1 MKREIMFFCKICK
14 KYDHMA
20 WLEAMKQICRNCLIK
35 SKSYTKKQLTDM
47 DKEIKIISTNELTK
61 LLNPNT
67 HIGEVPD
74 QCTKYINE
82 IINPIISKYKTRLG
96 KMTGK

>member
-47 DKEIKIISTNELTK
+47 DKEIKIINANEKIIFLK
-61 LLNPNT
+61 NP
-67 HIGEVPD
+67 E
-74 QCTKYINE
+74 KYL
-82 IINPIISKYKTRLG
+82 KDHG
-96 KMTGK
+96 